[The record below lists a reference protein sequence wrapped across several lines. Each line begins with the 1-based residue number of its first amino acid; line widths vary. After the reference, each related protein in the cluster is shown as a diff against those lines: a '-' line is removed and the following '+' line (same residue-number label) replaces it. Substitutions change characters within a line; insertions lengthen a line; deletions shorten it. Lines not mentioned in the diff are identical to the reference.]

1 MIAELLPYLEDL
13 LALGH
18 MGVVVRMAE
27 VAVRFV
33 IKQKKMLKALLRA
46 FHCEGKVERN
56 SAVVLIS
63 SLTTYEIFYG
73 TKPEPDEKE
82 KVSEENSNSV
92 VSLAVLSVRRG
103 TCGRA
108 TGILLWMAS
117 NSAKQ
122 ISKINPGLLLLSD
135 G

>member
-33 IKQKKMLKALLRA
+33 IKQKKILRALLRA
-46 FHCEGKVERN
+46 FHCEGKVKRS

-63 SLTTYEIFYG
+63 SLTTHEIFYG

-82 KVSEENSNSV
+82 KDNEEKSDSV
-92 VSLAVLSVRRG
+92 VSFAVLSVRPG
-103 TCGRA
+103 THGRA
-108 TGILLWMAS
+108 SSVL
-117 NSAKQ
+117 
-122 ISKINPGLLLLSD
+122 
-135 G
+135 

>member
-33 IKQKKMLKALLRA
+33 IKQKKMLKVLLRA
-46 FHCEGKVERN
+46 FHCEGKVERC

-73 TKPEPDEKE
+73 TKPESDEKE
-82 KVSEENSNSV
+82 KDNEEKNDSV
-92 VSLAVLSVRRG
+92 VSLAVLSVRPVID
-103 TCGRA
+103 GRA
-108 TGILLWMAS
+108 S
-117 NSAKQ
+117 NV
-122 ISKINPGLLLLSD
+122 P
-135 G
+135 

>member
-1 MIAELLPYLEDL
+1 MLPYLEDL

-18 MGVVVRMAE
+18 IGVVVRMAE
-27 VAVRFV
+27 IAVRFV

-46 FHCEGKVERN
+46 FHCEGKVERS

-73 TKPEPDEKE
+73 TKSAPDEKE
-82 KVSEENSNSV
+82 KDSKENGNSV
-92 VSLAVLSVRRG
+92 VSLPVLSVRPG

-108 TGILLWMAS
+108 SSILLWIAR
-117 NSAKQ
+117 NSAKRTL
-122 ISKINPGLLLLSD
+122 ITI
-135 G
+135 

>member
-27 VAVRFV
+27 VAVRFM

-46 FHCEGKVERN
+46 FHCEGKVERS

-63 SLTTYEIFYG
+63 SLTTYEIFFG
-73 TKPEPDEKE
+73 TKPEPDERE
-82 KVSEENSNSV
+82 KDNEEKNDSVSKTRRPWIARNRSV
-92 VSLAVLSVRRG
+92 
-103 TCGRA
+103 
-108 TGILLWMAS
+108 
-117 NSAKQ
+117 KQ
-122 ISKINPGLLLLSD
+122 IFRNSLSCYLMGGIQPPAYLL
-135 G
+135 

>member
-27 VAVRFV
+27 VAIRFM

-46 FHCEGKVERN
+46 FHCEGKVERS

-63 SLTTYEIFYG
+63 SLTTYEIFFG
-73 TKPEPDEKE
+73 TKPEPDERE
-82 KVSEENSNSV
+82 KDNEEKNDSVSKTRRPWIARNRSV
-92 VSLAVLSVRRG
+92 
-103 TCGRA
+103 
-108 TGILLWMAS
+108 
-117 NSAKQ
+117 KQ
-122 ISKINPGLLLLSD
+122 IFRNSLSCYLMGGIQPPAYLL
-135 G
+135 

>member
-27 VAVRFV
+27 VAVRIV

-46 FHCEGKVERN
+46 FHCEGKVERS

-82 KVSEENSNSV
+82 KDSEENSNSV

-108 TGILLWMAS
+108 TGILLWMAR